1 MTVAARPPMG
11 AATGAQDCSVVTALA
26 IGSGYAYVGTGSRLT
41 IFDIRNPAAPVAVGR
56 SEGLPG
62 PIQDIAVTGP
72 LAVLALGDAGLAIVE
87 TADPRQPRVA
97 SLAAGP
103 VDRVAVAGP
112 RVYTVGDPQ
121 RIMSGNP
128 TVFQVIDLADRD
140 DPFRVRS
147 VEGVEGE
154 ASGLVV
160 AGGYAYVVGYRPT
173 LSVLDVTELAS
184 PRRVGTREISRVW
197 GYSAAIAEPGRLY
210 VSARPL
216 PLLSFDVFDPTQP
229 RLLFPDPEWWRD
241 PTGSRILQGTSG
253 WTDLV
258 LLPGA
263 HLAHLGRA
271 SGPDFAYLLSIVNVA
286 DPSRPT
292 EVGAY
297 RLAWPT
303 GRAGAPDR
311 WRMAA
316 AGSYLFVASWAEGL
330 QVIDIS
336 DPRVPTPIW
345 SGRCL

>member
-1 MTVAARPPMG
+1 MTVVARPPVG
-11 AATGAQDCSVVTALA
+11 AAAGVQDCSLVTALA
-26 IGSGYAYVGTGSRLT
+26 IGDGYAYVGTGSRLT
-41 IFDIRNPAAPVAVGR
+41 IFDIRDPAAPVAVGR

-103 VDRVAVAGP
+103 VDRLAVAGP

-128 TVFQVIDLADRD
+128 PVFQVIDLADPE

-154 ASGLVV
+154 ASDLVV
-160 AGGYAYVVGYRPT
+160 AGGYAYVVGYQPT

-184 PRRVGTREISRVW
+184 PRRVRTRDVSRVW
-197 GYSAAIAEPGRLY
+197 GHSAAIAEPGRLY
-210 VSARPL
+210 VSASNF
-216 PLLSFDVFDPTQP
+216 PLLIFDVSDPAQA
-229 RLLFPDPEWWRD
+229 RLLFPELGNPM
-241 PTGSRILQGTSG
+241 GSRILQGTSG
-253 WTDLV
+253 WTELV
-258 LLPGA
+258 LLPDA

-271 SGPDFAYLLSIVNVA
+271 SGPNFAHLLSIVNVA

-311 WRMAA
+311 WRMAT

-330 QVIDIS
+330 QVIDLS
-336 DPRVPTPIW
+336 DPRAPTPIW
-345 SGRCL
+345 SDRCL